1 MRTEYQKKIVNNLEI
16 KLFDEFG
23 FNWKELGKLVV
34 NGGLPKLKRK
44 NVHDCLNFAKY
55 DCHDD
60 FEVSNHLPRRRSRI
74 SIKKPL
80 DLYHHQRYISLEH
93 LRGVYR
99 SFQPSAVNLLQMID
113 IKKRILGLEKDL
125 ELGHDEIVLPGK
137 YYRFTPGEPFLMDNL
152 ILFDPHKLPTNISH
166 KFYRTS
172 LEKANFS
179 LNTPYNLQTF
189 PDFASIAKRR
199 SYPNK
204 LFDPNYWLL
213 IFNKALVGPSFLVPL
228 RFFFD
233 FNYLRRN
240 NFLVKSLR
248 QHLKQLRAYKLK
260 FYKRSEFLSNF
271 KPLFDYTSFRV
282 KFSELSLN
290 SVIYSVKGY
299 YRSLALAKHNR
310 SYIFTSSKLSKYRF
324 KIDIKNF
331 VPPATSKRGVKPKK
345 QKKLHYEHTGRT
357 SYDIGSFNLISFVTM
372 SIKRLTTFDIYS
384 EVPTAASPYYTRHFR
399 TKRRLRLKDTYAGR
413 QIQRIRDSVFDAIKS
428 KMPVI
433 YASKPSKKNL
443 SGLALYFLNY
453 KTCHHH
459 RLRSSDSPYT
469 SREKRMHRL
478 LIVQGILFEY
488 WVEQPNLM
496 LPGQQVQLN
505 LQNFEIDK
513 EFPRVNSNEVNLDI
527 EFSNEELSIQEP
539 TYTNKKR
546 KTSVSLDNTVLVG
559 YYKYK
564 FLIFKNLSLIVP
576 YVGVLL
582 RFLRT
587 FFRIFTEIK
596 FFFLMVF
603 DLIKF
608 LFETFYSFYF
618 KFTKTPFALRLS
630 AIATI
635 WNTSSAMEDSMF
647 DINDHLSANHN
658 YRHPYLSKL
667 SENFIPTMDD
677 LSYVDLDD
685 EYPDDYEHIVGA
697 SRYYRDNF
705 EYLNSLTRFGQ
716 DFLDDLVDFVVT
728 DIPYYL
734 MLFIRPVINFV
745 LVYPIWSIIDLLCL
759 FYVQIK
765 SDLIFWYYC
774 LLDSKTNIF
783 VKRLVICVRWCI
795 KIMALFLYT
804 TFWLLYLDYNDL
816 QIMIVYTFDIPFHE
830 FYYTIYVMLV
840 VLSGLYFFGHH
851 SFRSFIRDEIGFE
864 NLAFL
869 TLCTGSV
876 VVQNYEIAPKPFL
889 FTKSLYDHVRPK
901 HMADKI
907 VLENW
912 SRTIPSDRAGA
923 SNSGILS
930 GMPLEP
936 HYSYD
941 ELEFIVDAQLWRDN
955 YRSAGWEG
963 KAQPFIDS
971 RFERKPSVS
980 EFEKFDL
987 FDDMWYVGEIVSD
1000 LDSIYTKSKEVKTPI
1015 TWYNNSEHYYH
1026 YHLYN
1031 RQGLI
1036 KKNDNGNTVTAP
1048 AINKFFRNHDRLTK
1062 PYSETFNKTYLRRPG
1077 RHDPQSKRLSRS
1089 SDPALFGSDFE

>member
-1 MRTEYQKKIVNNLEI
+1 MRTEFQKKIVNNLDS
-16 KLFDEFG
+16 KLLDDFG
-23 FNWKELGKLVV
+23 FDWKKLGKLVV
-34 NGGLPKLKRK
+34 DGGLPKLKRK
-44 NVHDCLNFAKY
+44 NIDDCLSFAKY
-55 DCHDD
+55 DSHDD
-60 FEVSNHLPRRRSRI
+60 FDVSNHLPRKRLRI
-74 SIKKPL
+74 STKKPL

-93 LRGVYR
+93 LRGVYK
-99 SFQPSAVNLLQMID
+99 SLQSSTTSLLQMVD
-113 IKKRILGLEKDL
+113 IKKRILALEKDL
-125 ELGHDEIVLPGK
+125 ELKHGEIVLPGK

-152 ILFDPHKLPTNISH
+152 ILFDPHHLPNNISY
-166 KFYRTS
+166 KFYKTN
-172 LEKANFS
+172 LKKANFIA
-179 LNTPYNLQTF
+179 NTPYNLQTF
-189 PDFASIAKRR
+189 PDFASICKRKI
-199 SYPNK
+199 SPSK

-213 IFNKALVGPSFLVPL
+213 IFNKALIGPSFLVPL
-228 RFFFD
+228 RFSFNFD
-233 FNYLRRN
+233 YLRRN
-240 NFLVKSLR
+240 NFLIKSLR

-260 FYKRSEFLSNF
+260 FYKRSSFLSNF
-271 KPLFDYTSFRV
+271 KPLFDFTPFRV

-290 SVIYSVKGY
+290 SAIYSVKGY
-299 YRSLALAKHNR
+299 YRSLAIAKHNR
-310 SYIFTSSKLSKYRF
+310 AYIFTTLKPVKYRF

-331 VPPATSKRGVKPKK
+331 VPPATSKRGAKPKK
-345 QKKLHYEHTGRT
+345 QKKLQYFHTGKA

-372 SIKRLTTFDIYS
+372 SIKRLTSFDIYS

-413 QIQRIRDSVFDAIKS
+413 QIQQIRDSVFDAIKS
-428 KMPVI
+428 RIPTI
-433 YASKPSKKNL
+433 YAFKPSKKNL

-453 KTCHHH
+453 NTRHHH
-459 RLRSSDSPYT
+459 RLRSSDSSYT
-469 SREKRMHRL
+469 SRQKRLHRL

-513 EFPRVNSNEVNLDI
+513 EFPRITSDEPGLDI
-527 EFSNEELSIQEP
+527 EFSTEEI
-539 TYTNKKR
+539 NKPDVAYSKKKN
-546 KTSVSLDNTVLVG
+546 KTSISLDGTALKG

-564 FLIFKNLSLIVP
+564 FLIFKNLSVVVP
-576 YVGVLL
+576 YIGMFL
-582 RFLRT
+582 RFLKMSL
-587 FFRIFTEIK
+587 RIFTEIK

-603 DLIKF
+603 DFIRF
-608 LFETFYSFYF
+608 LFETFYSFYL

-667 SENFIPTMDD
+667 SENFIPSMDD

-685 EYPDDYEHIVGA
+685 EHPDDYEHIVGA

-705 EYLNSLTRFGQ
+705 EYLNTLTRFGQ
-716 DFLDDLVDFVVT
+716 DFVDDLVDFLVA

-734 MLFIRPVINFV
+734 MLFIRPIINFI
-745 LVYPIWSIIDLLCL
+745 LIYPIWSLIDLLCL

-765 SDLIFWYYC
+765 NDLIFWYYSI
-774 LLDSKTNIF
+774 LNSKINVF
-783 VKRLVICVRWCI
+783 VKRLLICLRWFI
-795 KIMALFLYT
+795 KLSVLFLYVI
-804 TFWLLYLDYNDL
+804 FWLLYLDYNDL
-816 QIMIVYTFDIPFHE
+816 QMMIVYTFDIPFHE
-830 FYYTIYVMLV
+830 FYYTIYVMFV

-851 SFRSFIRDEIGFE
+851 SFRSFIRDELGFE

-876 VVQNYEIAPKPFL
+876 VVQNYEIAPKPFS
-889 FTKSLYDHVRPK
+889 FTKTLYDHVRPK

-912 SRTIPSDRAGA
+912 SRTIPSDRVGT

-930 GMPLEP
+930 GNPLEP
-936 HYSYD
+936 HYSSD

-971 RFERKPSVS
+971 RFERKPTVA

-987 FDDMWYVGEIVSD
+987 FDDMWYSGEIISD

-1036 KKNDNGNTVTAP
+1036 KKSDNGNTVTAP
-1048 AINKFFRNHDRLTK
+1048 AVNKFFRNHQRLTK

-1077 RHDPQSKRLSRS
+1077 RYDPQSKRLSRS